1 MFNSFIDK
9 KFIQVSAIT
18 LVLLYMVI
26 LAGSIVRA
34 TDSGMGCPDW
44 PKCFGYY
51 IPPTHP
57 SQVKFHYNH
66 VYQKNTL
73 IIRNDTLWRAKNTF
87 TSATTFD
94 YNNWEKYPA
103 HDYAQ
108 FFVYKTWIEYI
119 NRLVGAL
126 NAFSMILLFVF
137 SLFRIKKDKQSFFI
151 ISAAM
156 LVMAFVIW
164 LGAVVVSTNLA
175 PQKISFHMISSIIL
189 LAAVIYSNN
198 RAKQLAGVFVKNDI
212 AKSLRYLLWI
222 ALLLT
227 TAQILFGTQ
236 VRQQIDGLQH
246 SDVQVVRSTWL
257 SHLNYFYSV
266 HQITAMLLVLLNI
279 LMYIKFRKYSL
290 DNNTHQII
298 KYSLIVILLEY
309 AAGFVLHKLSVP
321 PLVQPVHLFFA
332 LLLFGLQFALLCRTK
347 QSD

>member
-18 LVLLYMVI
+18 LVLLYLVI

-57 SQVKFHYNH
+57 SQVKFHHNH
-66 VYQKNTL
+66 RYQKNTL
-73 IIRNDTLWRAKNTF
+73 IIRNDSLWRAKNTF

-119 NRLVGAL
+119 NRLIGAL
-126 NAFSMILLFVF
+126 NGFSMILLFVLALLRF
-137 SLFRIKKDKQSFFI
+137 KKDKHSFFVI
-151 ISAAM
+151 AASM
-156 LVMAFVIW
+156 VVMAFVIW

-198 RAKQLAGVFVKNDI
+198 RAKQGVGVFVKNDI
-212 AKSLRYLLWI
+212 ANSLRFLLWI
-222 ALLLT
+222 ALVFT
-227 TAQILFGTQ
+227 IVQVLFGTQ

-246 SDVQVVRSTWL
+246 SAVETNRATWVSQL
-257 SHLNYFYSV
+257 DYFYSI
-266 HQITAMLLVLLNI
+266 HQLTAMSLVLLNI
-279 LMYIKFRKYSL
+279 FIYIKFRKYSL
-290 DNNTHQII
+290 DKNTQRIL
-298 KYSLIVILLEY
+298 KCSLIVILFEY
-309 AAGFVLHKLSVP
+309 AAGFILHNFSLP
-321 PLVQPVHLFFA
+321 PLVQPMHLFFA
-332 LLLFGLQFALLCRTK
+332 LLLFGLQYALLCRTQK
-347 QSD
+347 SN